1 MFLFF
6 TREVSP
12 MPTYLTLAYE
22 GNYAGSYICP
32 DKSRI
37 EFFTY
42 QCETYLAIPQTDEVY
57 PISKTFVGC

>member
-1 MFLFF
+1 
-6 TREVSP
+6 

-57 PISKTFVGC
+57 SISKTFVGC